1 MVGWTRIV
9 RASGS
14 AFAKDGISDRERQ
27 ALNNT
32 QHEMTTCAAYYEIVR
47 RCAINRGRPN
57 ENTDAKVIQNA
68 NAATKRLFKDAGEL
82 GSSLGMTE
90 DAMYSRTVNEMATM
104 MDLVNNDCINISS
117 LLRRYGLRWKQV
129 VENPDS
135 VFAEY
140 MKFR

>member
-1 MVGWTRIV
+1 MKISTVLALVIGVT
-9 RASGS
+9 ASGS
-14 AFAKDGISDRERQ
+14 AFAMDGISDRERQ

-68 NAATKRLFKDAGEL
+68 DAATKRLLKDAGEL

-90 DAMYSRTVNEMATM
+90 DAMYSRTPVREFQRHVRIHPNVSELLPTT
-104 MDLVNNDCINISS
+104 LES
-117 LLRRYGLRWKQV
+117 LKPLG
-129 VENPDS
+129 
-135 VFAEY
+135 
-140 MKFR
+140 